1 MLIPRLFATSQ
12 NLKRLQSGVIADPSR
27 PGNPPL
33 SAFDLLLLAALLAFL
48 PCLLLPHPT
57 SPLSKIPLVSL
68 SSALLFGNRRT
79 SNTIVSES

>member
-27 PGNPPL
+27 PSNPPL

-48 PCLLLPHPT
+48 PCLLPHPT

-68 SSALLFGNRRT
+68 SSALLFGNSRT